1 MGGGES
7 LVEIEGGIGH
17 LEVQK
22 SRGVGEGVNGSGII
36 DHLKPQRIVPIRHVL
51 GLLGL
56 GQHGLAVG
64 PLHAVED
71 HQAVAVPH
79 HRIHG
84 DGDPVVGGAG
94 GGGAGEVPDDLL
106 LFRVAAELA
115 GQDGQG
121 LLQGPRGAGGAQG
134 GGQNGGGC
142 HPPPLPPGGA
152 DLAGLGGG
160 QKVLGDGRLLLGGKA
175 EGV

>member
-1 MGGGES
+1 MVTPLS
-7 LVEIEGGIGH
+7 VA
-17 LEVQK
+17 
-22 SRGVGEGVNGSGII
+22 
-36 DHLKPQRIVPIRHVL
+36 
-51 GLLGL
+51 
-56 GQHGLAVG
+56 LA
-64 PLHAVED
+64 A
-71 HQAVAVPH
+71 
-79 HRIHG
+79 
-84 DGDPVVGGAG
+84 
-94 GGGAGEVPDDLL
+94 AGEVPDDLL